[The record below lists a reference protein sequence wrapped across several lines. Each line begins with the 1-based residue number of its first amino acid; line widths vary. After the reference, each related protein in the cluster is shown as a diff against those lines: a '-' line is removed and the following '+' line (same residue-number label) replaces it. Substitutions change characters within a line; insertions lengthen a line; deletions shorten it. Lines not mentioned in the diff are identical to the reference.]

1 MGPASRT
8 AADVPCDS
16 PRCDVLEIELPIVQA
31 RIGYGTHRSLQPG
44 LPLPTWVLTARAAV
58 SNLLSSQG
66 EGWQLLTAAAFV
78 SKALPLLSF
87 LTLQRFFVRGILA
100 GSVKG

>member
-1 MGPASRT
+1 
-8 AADVPCDS
+8 
-16 PRCDVLEIELPIVQA
+16 
-31 RIGYGTHRSLQPG
+31 
-44 LPLPTWVLTARAAV
+44 LTARAAV